1 MDTWFPLIYGNY
13 ITLPCIGSRF
23 FLFFSLLLELL
34 TLQSWQL
41 DCLIALDF
49 FKKSNVRKALFPQ
62 AMLTQVSINE
72 WLTERPKCLFGS
84 TKIWLEKVYRKRLI
98 TSTLRKDLL
107 QIDGLYGRISK
118 LRYESYDLEK
128 EDWFELCGTC
138 MACKDEG
145 QRLELKKKEK
155 WYVDE
160 MKRVRAIVGT
170 VVWTRTRLLKV
181 EYKQWKSLRGRDYLS
196 K

>member
-1 MDTWFPLIYGNY
+1 M
-13 ITLPCIGSRF
+13 
-23 FLFFSLLLELL
+23 
-34 TLQSWQL
+34 
-41 DCLIALDF
+41 
-49 FKKSNVRKALFPQ
+49 
-62 AMLTQVSINE
+62 
-72 WLTERPKCLFGS
+72 
-84 TKIWLEKVYRKRLI
+84 YRKRLI
-98 TSTLRKDLL
+98 TSTLRNDLL

-145 QRLELKKKEK
+145 QRLELKEKEK

-170 VVWTRTRLLKV
+170 VV
-181 EYKQWKSLRGRDYLS
+181 
-196 K
+196 